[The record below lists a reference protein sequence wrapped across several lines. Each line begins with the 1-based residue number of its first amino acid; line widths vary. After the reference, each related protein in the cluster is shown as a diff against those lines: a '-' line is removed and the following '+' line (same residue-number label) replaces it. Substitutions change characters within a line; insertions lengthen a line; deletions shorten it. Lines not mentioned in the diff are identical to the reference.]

1 MHAARA
7 DAPRRRSELERRL
20 DQMLAGSERVLAKD
34 SIKDFV
40 RLFNM
45 CDISP
50 PAREDDPRAANAQVR
65 PPCRYRAAPRV
76 PRPPC
81 RLALRQGC
89 ALCGTA
95 ALWPLL
101 RWPPLKDAA
110 NTLQCTARAYVTNT
124 SCS

>member
-20 DQMLAGSERVLAKD
+20 DQMLAGSDRVLAKD

-50 PAREDDPRAANAQVR
+50 PAREDDPRAANAPVCTFPSRSPAR
-65 PPCRYRAAPRV
+65 PRSLRSSVLRCSM
-76 PRPPC
+76 
-81 RLALRQGC
+81 RLADAVAPAP
-89 ALCGTA
+89 AL
-95 ALWPLL
+95 
-101 RWPPLKDAA
+101 
-110 NTLQCTARAYVTNT
+110 
-124 SCS
+124 